1 MRMSDRESRLFTRA
15 ATASMSGHYG
25 EVSIVVERDLIRTVL
40 FTILLG
46 GLACLVGYFSI
57 SVAKGEGRSIFQLTA
72 ACAGLLACG
81 AVASRSRRWLRSLLL
96 LGSLCV
102 FALLVDQLVYYRW
115 HKRVDG
121 LVTTLQQS
129 VESGLPIF
137 PDRMNVRPTSF
148 LIDPDQEV
156 LLTFEPPVLAW
167 TYHLEAASSLGRT
180 LIHGWYGLLST
191 VARGRRLDGVA
202 RTIVQPHE
210 AYSIG
215 VKSDE
220 RTLVCQDG
228 EKGHWTL
235 SIETRLGDR
244 PL

>member
-1 MRMSDRESRLFTRA
+1 MPMNDSRLLTRA
-15 ATASMSGHYG
+15 ATATMSGHDG
-25 EVSIVVERDLIRTVL
+25 EVSIVVERDLVRTVL

-46 GLACLVGYFSI
+46 GLACLVGYFS
-57 SVAKGEGRSIFQLTA
+57 VAVARGEGRSIFLLTA
-72 ACAGLLACG
+72 TFAALLTCG
-81 AVASRSRRWLRSLLL
+81 ALASRSRRWLRFVLA

-102 FALLVDQLVYYRW
+102 LALLVDQIVYYRW
-115 HKRVDG
+115 HKQVHG

-156 LLTFEPPVLAW
+156 LLTFEPPALAW
-167 TYHLEAASSLGRT
+167 TYHLESASSLGRR
-180 LIHGWYGLLST
+180 LIVGWYGVLSM
-191 VARGRRLDGVA
+191 VARGRNLDGVA
-202 RTIVQPHE
+202 RTIVQPHK
-210 AYSIG
+210 AYAIG
-215 VKSDE
+215 VKSDQP
-220 RTLVCQDG
+220 TLACQEG

>member
-1 MRMSDRESRLFTRA
+1 MFTRA
-15 ATASMSGHYG
+15 ATASMSGREE
-25 EVSIVVERDLIRTVL
+25 EVSIVVERDLLRTVL

-46 GLACLVGYFSI
+46 ALVSLVGYFSV
-57 SVAKGEGRSIFQLTA
+57 SVAKGEGRSIFLLTA
-72 ACAGLLACG
+72 TLAALLACG
-81 AVASRSRRWLRSLLL
+81 SVASRSRRWLRFVLV
-96 LGSLCV
+96 LGSLCA

-115 HKRVDG
+115 HKQVDG

-137 PDRMNVRPTSF
+137 PNRMKVRPTSF

-156 LLTFEPPVLAW
+156 LLTFEPPALAW
-167 TYHLEAASSLGRT
+167 TYHLESASSLGHT
-180 LIHGWYGLLST
+180 LIGGWYGILSM
-191 VARGRRLDGVA
+191 VARGRNLDGVA
-202 RTIVQPHE
+202 RTIVQPHA

-220 RTLVCQDG
+220 RTLACQEG